1 MLLSGLLE
9 RMIRIGKLEVIDA
22 GGKLH
27 VFSGGPGPE
36 ATVRLHDRVLHR
48 KLFFNPDLY
57 VGEAYMDGTLTI
69 ETGTLSDFIEI
80 LVRPR
85 NRSRFVAVIETRKS
99 E

>member
-9 RMIRIGKLEVIDA
+9 QMIHFGTLEVIGADGA
-22 GGKLH
+22 RH

-36 ATVRLHDRVLHR
+36 MTVRLHDRALHH
-48 KLFFNPDLY
+48 KLFLNPDLY